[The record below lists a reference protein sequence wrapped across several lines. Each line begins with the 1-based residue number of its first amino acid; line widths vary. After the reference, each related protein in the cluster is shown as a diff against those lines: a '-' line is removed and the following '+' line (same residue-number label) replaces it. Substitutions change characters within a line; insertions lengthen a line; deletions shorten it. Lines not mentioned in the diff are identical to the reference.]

1 MADTRCRYDER
12 ESLDVM
18 TRRFK
23 EFDRSAFF
31 GEVFKVLLPKMH
43 VHMATGD
50 EWHAHRRLMSETM
63 SPAFLNQVA
72 GPQMWSTTQSLIK
85 LWREKARLAEGRPI
99 EFAEDISKG
108 ALEVVWAATFG
119 EETGSN
125 RNRADHLAGL
135 KKVRLALDINAPVE
149 FPEIAD
155 PPAFTS
161 INTLS
166 RSMDIPV
173 SSPFPALHHWLAL
186 NCLPKYITARKHT
199 NAMMNKQLRNAKQKF
214 SSPAMKD
221 DESLVG
227 MKCALD
233 LVIARELKTA
243 EKEGRKAQTDS
254 QTVYDE
260 LFGFLIAGHETAA
273 TTIGWTLKHLTANQD
288 AQSKLRVALRNSF
301 PNAIGSGVT
310 PSVEAIT
317 STTVPYLEAV
327 IQEAGRIGLAA
338 IASIRIAT
346 VDTEIFGY
354 PIPKGTDVFFMHN
367 GPGILME
374 PVPIAESR
382 RSKTSQAAK
391 GKIPDW
397 DTSTMTAYS
406 PERWLK
412 KDEKGEVVFDSHAGP
427 STPFGGG
434 PRGCFGKA
442 PTRRSSGL
450 QLTKLAGR
458 KWAMLELRIVLTLIV
473 WNFELQLTPEALSS
487 WRAIDGV
494 THRPE
499 QSYLRLKAL

>member
-1 MADTRCRYDER
+1 
-12 ESLDVM
+12 M

-50 EWHAHRRLMSETM
+50 EWHAHRRLISETM

-72 GPQMWSTTQSLIK
+72 APQMWSTMQSLIR

-99 EFAEDISKG
+99 EFAEDIHKG
-108 ALEVVWAATFG
+108 ALEIVWAATFG

-125 RNRADHLAGL
+125 RNRADQLAGL
-135 KKVRLALDINAPVE
+135 KKVRLALDTNAPVE

-166 RSMDIPV
+166 RSMDIPI
-173 SSPFPALHHWLAL
+173 SSPFPKLHHWLAL

-199 NAMMNKQLRNAKQKF
+199 AEMMNAQLRKAKQKY
-214 SSPAMKD
+214 SSPSMKD

-233 LVIARELKTA
+233 LVIARELKAA

-254 QTVYDE
+254 QAVYDE
-260 LFGFLIAGHETAA
+260 LFGFLIAGHETAS
-273 TTIGWTLKHLTANQD
+273 TTIGWTLKHLTANQA
-288 AQSKLRVALRNSF
+288 AQGRLRAALRESF
-301 PNAIGSGVT
+301 PNAAKSGAL
-310 PSVEAIT
+310 PSVLDIT
-317 STTVPYLEAV
+317 STTIPYLEAV
-327 IQEAGRIGLAA
+327 IEEAGRVGLTAIGN
-338 IASIRIAT
+338 IRIAT
-346 VDTEIFGY
+346 VDTELFGY
-354 PIPKGTDVFFMHN
+354 PIPKGTDVFLMHN
-367 GPGILME
+367 GAGTVME

-391 GKIPDW
+391 GKVPDW
-397 DTSTMTAYS
+397 ETSNMTAFS

-412 KDEKGEVVFDSHAGP
+412 QDEEGEVVFDTSAGP
-427 STPFGGG
+427 NSPFGAG
-434 PRGCFGKA
+434 PRGCFGKIIGCLVTIQA
-442 PTRRSSGL
+442 DNLP
-450 QLTKLAGR
+450 GR

-473 WNFELQLTPEALSS
+473 WSFELQPTPEALSS

-494 THRPE
+494 THRAE